1 MNNSSLEIY
10 CWLIG
15 RNTNNNFLIDKT
27 ENNKNLQNIY
37 KDNFIKLYVYI
48 SFSFKKNNTS
58 PRIRRFFLRIRC
70 RNDFFYPR
78 RGNNT
83 WLTGIKDVFRVFSA
97 NCFPLPERGI
107 SFSPKDIPAKR
118 GALSRV
124 F

>member
-10 CWLIG
+10 CWIIG
-15 RNTNNNFLIDKT
+15 RNTNNFLIDAT

-58 PRIRRFFLRIRC
+58 PRIRRFFLLIR
-70 RNDFFYPR
+70 RRFYPR